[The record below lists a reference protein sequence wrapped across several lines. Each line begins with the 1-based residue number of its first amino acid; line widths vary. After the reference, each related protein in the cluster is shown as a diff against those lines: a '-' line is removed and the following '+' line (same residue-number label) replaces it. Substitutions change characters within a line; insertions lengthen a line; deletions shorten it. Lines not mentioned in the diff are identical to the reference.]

1 MNSNSQKIY
10 DIVMSETNILNV
22 GEEHKSAVLYRIAMV
37 CMLYDF
43 NDGTFVFVRD
53 DYVGLYFPFMFNDGF
68 LNRNIIIEL
77 KYTDSNIATINCG
90 FVKFD
95 FPISYHNIITTVEA
109 IENMGGV
116 LYYYRNVNEWKENI
130 SRVIEHLNS
139 EGVATITRKII

>member
-22 GEEHKSAVLYRIAMV
+22 GEEHKSTVLDRIAMV

-53 DYVGLYFPFMFNDGF
+53 DYVGLYFPFFFNNGF
-68 LNRNIIIEL
+68 LNRNIVIEL
-77 KYTDSNIATINCG
+77 KYTDSNVATINCG
-90 FVKFD
+90 ILRFD

-109 IENMGGV
+109 IENMGGTT
-116 LYYYRNVNEWKENI
+116 YYYRNENEWKENI
-130 SRVIEHLNS
+130 TRVIKYLNS
-139 EGVATITRKII
+139 EGVDTVTRKII